1 MYYNVSRQFLNT
13 IMTTYKDLANYIFS
27 DIKETIADLEKRYP
41 PRNLAPTSEVT
52 RFAPS
57 PTGFLHLGSLFMSL
71 VASKVAHD
79 SDGVFYIRLEDT
91 DTKREIE
98 GSGLELI
105 NQLKYFN
112 IIPDEGYLG
121 DKESGAY
128 GPYKQ
133 SDRAYIYKVCI
144 KYLMEQG
151 RAYPCFCSHEE
162 IEANRKVQEAMKVI
176 PGYYGEY
183 AICRNIEPEEALR
196 RIKNGEKYVIRFRS
210 NGNHL
215 NKVIFHDLIRGDISI
230 ADNDLDVVIMK
241 SDGLPT
247 YHFAH
252 AVDDHFMRTTVVLR
266 GEEWIASAPI
276 HLELFKALGFDLPKY
291 AHAPVIMKLD
301 NGNKRKLSKRKDPE
315 ASVSHFIREGYP
327 KEALKA
333 YLMSIANSNFEE
345 WSIEN
350 HCYDIDK
357 FKFSFD
363 KMSLDGVLF
372 DQDKLNYFSKE
383 IIALFSAEELYNRL
397 LDYSK
402 EYDEVLYKHIAEN
415 KAYVIKILNI
425 ERGGEKA
432 RKDFVCYK
440 DVYPSIGFFFKDRY
454 EEIVKNGYPF
464 NENIAKDVIT
474 AILKDFKDNNDYSL
488 DNSLWFETIKEL
500 GSRHKFALSNK
511 IYKADKENYLGHV
524 GDVAEIIRVA
534 LTGSKTSP
542 NLHSLIQ
549 ILGKEEVNRR
559 IDLAIAYLN

>member
-1 MYYNVSRQFLNT
+1 MV
-13 IMTTYKDLANYIFS
+13 TYKDLAQYIFS
-27 DIKETIADLEKRYP
+27 DINETIEDLEKLYP
-41 PRNLAPTSEVT
+41 PRNLPIGAEVT

-71 VASKVAHD
+71 IASKVAYD
-79 SDGVFYIRLEDT
+79 SNGIFYVRLEDT

-98 GSGLELI
+98 GSGEELI
-105 NQLKYFN
+105 EQLSHFG

-121 DKESGAY
+121 NSEKGNY
-128 GPYKQ
+128 GPYTQ
-133 SDRAYIYKVCI
+133 SKRAHIYRVCI

-151 RAYPCFCSHEE
+151 RAYPCFCSHEQIEE
-162 IEANRKVQEAMKVI
+162 IRQVQEAMKVI

-183 AICRNIEPEEALR
+183 AMCRNIDPEEALR
-196 RIKNGEKYVIRFRS
+196 RIKAGEKYVIRFRS
-210 NGNHL
+210 LGNHN
-215 NKVIFHDLIRGDISI
+215 NKVTFHDLIRGDISI

-252 AVDDHFMRTTVVLR
+252 ACDDHFMRTTTVLR

-276 HLELFKALGFDLPKY
+276 HLELFKALGFNLPNY

-315 ASVSHFIREGYP
+315 ASVAHFIEQGFP

-345 WSIEN
+345 WTIEN
-350 HCYDIDK
+350 KCFDINK

-383 IIALFSAEELYNRL
+383 IIAQFSAEDFYNRL
-397 LDYSK
+397 VEWSKDYDK
-402 EYDEVLYKHIAEN
+402 VLYDHIQNN
-415 KAYVIKILNI
+415 KDYVTKILNI

-432 RKDFVCYK
+432 RKDFTYYQE
-440 DVYPSIGFFFKDRY
+440 VYPIIGFFFNDRY
-454 EEIVKNGYPF
+454 QDIVKDGYCF
-464 NENIAKDVIT
+464 NENMPKEVIKDV
-474 AILKDFKDNNDYSL
+474 LCDFMKTNDYSL
-488 DNSLWFETIKEL
+488 PNDLWFNSVKEL
-500 GSRHKFALSNK
+500 GSRHKFADSNK
-511 IYKADKENYLGHV
+511 TFKANKDAYLGHV
-524 GDVAEIIRVA
+524 GDVAEMIRIS
-534 LTGSKTSP
+534 LCGSKNSP
-542 NLHSLIQ
+542 NLHSVLQ
-549 ILGKEEVNRR
+549 ILGKEEVNNR
-559 IDLAIAYLN
+559 INKAIDYLG